1 MSKYWII
8 LILLISLLTALVSII
23 YAFNNLEN
31 SSINKN
37 KRTNNNKYKKKFL
50 QSVKDLDLNL

>member
-31 SSINKN
+31 SPINKN